1 MRDFSKIFRKQK
13 QVEIVII
20 TSSLALGGSEKTLFN
35 LCKNLSSKKI
45 FIINLSTKQ
54 FFSDKLEKEGISL
67 YNCQINKLNFI
78 IKFLKINYLIF
89 QLNPK
94 LIQTWMY
101 HAIS

>member
-54 FFSDKLEKEGISL
+54 FFSDKLQKEGISL
-67 YNCQINKLNFI
+67 YNCQINKLNFV
-78 IKFLKINYLIF
+78 IKFFKNNLFNFSIKSKTYTN
-89 QLNPK
+89 
-94 LIQTWMY
+94 MDV
-101 HAIS
+101 SC